1 MWGRTQHRRAENTCQ
16 TQEQG
21 LGRASSSERI
31 DRKHLWVL
39 CCLFHVVGRFIF
51 SKHHPILQ
59 ALMFSATMRLEDVD
73 SSRREEFVNSI
84 LEVSHGTATL
94 SKSMPNGS

>member
-1 MWGRTQHRRAENTCQ
+1 
-16 TQEQG
+16 
-21 LGRASSSERI
+21 
-31 DRKHLWVL
+31 
-39 CCLFHVVGRFIF
+39 
-51 SKHHPILQ
+51 
-59 ALMFSATMRLEDVD
+59 MFSATMRLEDVD